1 MEASSPQK
9 ERMANESE
17 FQSSPSE
24 KKIKIDDQQSEKI
37 IRIWNK
43 FIPYVVKK
51 PDLQLRHTCY
61 VF

>member
-1 MEASSPQK
+1 
-9 ERMANESE
+9 MANESE